1 MLCVECRYGKESP
14 GPSAYNLSGGMGRQ
28 VLSDHESL
36 PAWQMG
42 TDKRFQYDFI
52 KRTQGMPGP
61 GQITYAALLPCA
73 IALLICYTKL
83 PWSDPLPSGYPAQ
96 LLSCLSCTEAVP
108 ICPTTCPTQSPFSST
123 LLSCPTKLPHFNC
136 PARLFDPAVRPCGT
150 ALYGFLPS
158 SGQCSQSASNQYAD
172 V

>member
-1 MLCVECRYGKESP
+1 MPCDQKLLTTWYLLKLAIGVNTFLLQLESLHVCLSTMHWQLSSRLCRRRLVQCRYGKESP

-61 GQITYAALLPCA
+61 GQPTCLASLPLSTARFCCHTRLHCLRALPCA
-73 IALLICYTKL
+73 LSLCPVLASSQFK
-83 PWSDPLPSGYPAQ
+83 SPSLTLQ
-96 LLSCLSCTEAVP
+96 AV
-108 ICPTTCPTQSPFSST
+108 CQT
-123 LLSCPTKLPHFNC
+123 N
-136 PARLFDPAVRPCGT
+136 
-150 ALYGFLPS
+150 
-158 SGQCSQSASNQYAD
+158 
-172 V
+172 

>member
-1 MLCVECRYGKESP
+1 MSICLSQALQNLSGACRYGRESP

-61 GQITYAALLPCA
+61 GQSNCLAAL
-73 IALLICYTKL
+73 
-83 PWSDPLPSGYPAQ
+83 
-96 LLSCLSCTEAVP
+96 V
-108 ICPTTCPTQSPFSST
+108 
-123 LLSCPTKLPHFNC
+123 
-136 PARLFDPAVRPCGT
+136 
-150 ALYGFLPS
+150 
-158 SGQCSQSASNQYAD
+158 
-172 V
+172 

>member
-1 MLCVECRYGKESP
+1 MFTLSIQALLGNLLGDCRYGKESP

-61 GQITYAALLPCA
+61 GQPKC
-73 IALLICYTKL
+73 
-83 PWSDPLPSGYPAQ
+83 
-96 LLSCLSCTEAVP
+96 P
-108 ICPTTCPTQSPFSST
+108 IW
-123 LLSCPTKLPHFNC
+123 L
-136 PARLFDPAVRPCGT
+136 V
-150 ALYGFLPS
+150 
-158 SGQCSQSASNQYAD
+158 
-172 V
+172 